1 MKGLNIGQR
10 YLPFIT
16 YTPDYGILPAGF
28 HKTKEE
34 VNNNCSK
41 NDSSS
46 LAGYFCLLRVKN
58 NGWSIPD
65 DVWNLKI

>member
-10 YLPFIT
+10 YLPFNLHSRLWNT
-16 YTPDYGILPAGF
+16 F

>member
-1 MKGLNIGQR
+1 MGKDI
-10 YLPFIT
+10 YLLI